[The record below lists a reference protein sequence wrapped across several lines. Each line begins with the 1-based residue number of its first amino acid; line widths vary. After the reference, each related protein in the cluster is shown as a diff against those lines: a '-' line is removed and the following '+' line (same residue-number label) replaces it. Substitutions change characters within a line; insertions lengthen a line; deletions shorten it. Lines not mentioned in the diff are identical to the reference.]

1 MFTFDT
7 NATTSKHRFIYD
19 GISGDLFCNSDG
31 TGENEQVRVAWL
43 SSGLNLGSDDLF
55 VGI

>member
-7 NATTSKHRFIYD
+7 NATTSKHRLIYD

-31 TGENEQVRVAWL
+31 TWENEQIRVARL
-43 SSGLNLGSDDLF
+43 SSGLNLDNDDLF
-55 VGI
+55 MGI